1 MRLDPQRALRA
12 DPLDQL
18 EALRLT
24 YGGARPQ
31 DVLAGAYAEFP
42 DQVALVS
49 SFGADAAVL
58 LHMAAEIDAG
68 FPVLMLDTLMLF
80 QETLD
85 YQAELAEHLGLTN
98 VQNLQPDAEDVKGAD
113 PTGTLHQY
121 DTDACCEI
129 RKVMPLDRALERFP
143 VTISGRKRF
152 QSATRSGIEV
162 FEAHHDRL
170 RINPLAAWTARD
182 IRDYMVAHDLPLHP
196 LVAKGYPSIGC
207 APCTT
212 PVAPGEDPRA
222 GRWRGTAK
230 VECGIH
236 FGADGRIFRV
246 AI

>member
-1 MRLDPQRALRA
+1 MLLDPQGEVRA
-12 DPLDQL
+12 DPLDRLQ
-18 EALRLT
+18 ALRLI
-24 YGGARPQ
+24 YGGARAE
-31 DVLAGAYAEFP
+31 DVLAGAWAEFP
-42 DQVALVS
+42 DQLALVS

-58 LHMAAEIDAG
+58 LHMVSTIDPG

-80 QETLD
+80 QETLE
-85 YQAELAEHLGLTN
+85 YQAELCERLGLTN
-98 VQNLQPDAEDVKGAD
+98 VQNLTPDAEDVRGAD

-129 RKVMPLDRALERFP
+129 RKVMPLDRALRRYP

-152 QSATRSGIEV
+152 QASTRAALEV
-162 FEAHHDRL
+162 FEAHDSRL
-170 RINPLAAWTARD
+170 RINPLATWSAAD
-182 IRDYMVAHDLPLHP
+182 LRDYMLRHDLPLHP
-196 LVAKGYPSIGC
+196 LVTKGYPSIGC

-212 PVAPGEDPRA
+212 PVKPGEDPRA
-222 GRWRGTAK
+222 GRWRGTEK